1 MRNIKKLALLLI
13 VLISTSSFA
22 ADLNLWKNSTLNKII
37 ERGELR
43 VAMEP
48 GYQPFEMTD
57 KKGRLIGY
65 DVDMAKKMAKEMG
78 VKLKM
83 IPTAWD
89 GIIGGL
95 LSDKYDIIMGGMT
108 ITQTRNL
115 KVNFAD
121 SDITIGQTVMISN
134 KLAKTITNA
143 KQLDQAQY
151 TIVTKTG
158 TTGEIAAKK
167 FFTKAKLLTFDDSS
181 TAGAEVL
188 AGRADAMIYDQPFIG
203 IFVGTKGAGQLT
215 HLDTPLTYEPLAWA
229 IRKGDPD
236 FLNWLN
242 NFLRQIKNDKVE
254 DFYGKTYHKWF
265 VKTDWLKRLK

>member
-1 MRNIKKLALLLI
+1 MKKLMLLI
-13 VLISTSSFA
+13 VLISTSLFS

-43 VAMEP
+43 VALDP

-78 VKLKM
+78 VKLKL

-108 ITQTRNL
+108 ITQKRNL
-115 KVNFAD
+115 KVNFAN
-121 SDITIGQTVMISN
+121 SDITIGQTVMIR
-134 KLAKTITNA
+134 KELGKTITNA
-143 KQLDQAQY
+143 KQLDDAKY
-151 TIVTKTG
+151 TIATKTG
-158 TTGEIAAKK
+158 TTGEIAARK
-167 FFTKAKLLTFDDSS
+167 FFKKAKILTFDASS

-188 AGRADAMIYDQPFIG
+188 AGHADAMIYDQPFIG
-203 IFVGTKGAGQLT
+203 IFVGDKGNGQLI

-229 IRKGDPD
+229 VRKGDPD

-242 NFLRQIKNDKVE
+242 NFLRQIKGDKVE
-254 DFYGKTYHKWF
+254 NFYDKTYNKWF

>member
-1 MRNIKKLALLLI
+1 MKKIILALMVFVVANL
-13 VLISTSSFA
+13 SA
-22 ADLNLWKNSTLNKII
+22 ADLDLWKNSTLNKII

-43 VAMEP
+43 VALDP

-65 DVDMAKKMAKEMG
+65 DVDMAKRMAKDMG
-78 VKLKM
+78 VKLKL

-108 ITQTRNL
+108 ITQKRNL
-115 KVNFAD
+115 KVNFAN
-121 SDITIGQTVMISN
+121 SDITIGQTVMIR
-134 KLAKTITNA
+134 KELASKITNA
-143 KQLDQAQY
+143 KQLDSKEY
-151 TIVTKTG
+151 TIATKTG

-167 FFTKAKLLTFDDSS
+167 FFKNAKLLTFDSS
-181 TAGAEVL
+181 AAAGAEVL
-188 AGRADAMIYDQPFIG
+188 AGKADAMIYDQPFIG
-203 IFVGTKGAGQLT
+203 IFVGSKGNGQLV

-242 NFLRQIKNDKVE
+242 NFLKQIKGDKVE
-254 DFYGKTYHKWF
+254 DFYGKIYNKWF

>member
-1 MRNIKKLALLLI
+1 MRKILLAFM
-13 VLISTSSFA
+13 VLFTTSLFSG
-22 ADLNLWKNSTLNKII
+22 DLNLWKNSTLNKII
-37 ERGELR
+37 QRGELR
-43 VAMEP
+43 VALDP

-78 VKLKM
+78 VKLKL

-108 ITQTRNL
+108 ITQKRNL

-121 SDITIGQTVMISN
+121 SDITIGQTVMIRKELGSV
-134 KLAKTITNA
+134 ITDA
-143 KQLDQAQY
+143 KQLDNPKY
-151 TIVTKTG
+151 TIATKTG
-158 TTGEIAAKK
+158 TTGEIAARK
-167 FFTKAKLLTFDDSS
+167 FFKKAKIITFDSS
-181 TAGAEVL
+181 ATAGAEVL
-188 AGRADAMIYDQPFIG
+188 AGKADAMIYDQPLIG
-203 IFVGTKGAGQLT
+203 IFVGDKGKGKLI

-242 NFLRQIKNDKVE
+242 NFLRQIKGDKVE
-254 DFYGKTYHKWF
+254 DFYGKTYNKWF

>member
-1 MRNIKKLALLLI
+1 MKKIILAI
-13 VLISTSSFA
+13 VLLTASLFS
-22 ADLNLWKNSTLNKII
+22 ADINLWKNSTLNKII

-43 VAMEP
+43 VALDP

-78 VKLKM
+78 VKLKL

-108 ITQTRNL
+108 ITQKRNL

-121 SDITIGQTVMISN
+121 SDITIGQTVMIR
-134 KLAKTITNA
+134 KELGDTIKNA
-143 KQLDQAQY
+143 KQLDNPKY
-151 TIVTKTG
+151 TIATKTG
-158 TTGEIAAKK
+158 TTGEIAARK
-167 FFTKAKLLTFDDSS
+167 FFKKAKILTFDSS
-181 TAGAEVL
+181 ATAGAEVL
-188 AGRADAMIYDQPFIG
+188 AGRADAMIYDQPYIG
-203 IFVGTKGAGQLT
+203 IFVGDKGKGRLI

-229 IRKGDPD
+229 VRKGDPD

-242 NFLRQIKNDKVE
+242 NFLRQIKGDKVE
-254 DFYGKTYHKWF
+254 NFYDKTYNKWF

>member
-1 MRNIKKLALLLI
+1 MKKIILSFMLLI
-13 VLISTSSFA
+13 VANINA
-22 ADLNLWKNSTLNKII
+22 ADLDLWKNSTLNKII

-43 VAMEP
+43 VALDP

-57 KKGRLIGY
+57 KKGKLIGY
-65 DVDMAKKMAKEMG
+65 DIDMAKKMAKEMG
-78 VKLKM
+78 VKLKI

-95 LSDKYDIIMGGMT
+95 LTEKYDIIMGGMT
-108 ITQTRNL
+108 ITQKRNL
-115 KVNFAD
+115 KVNFAN
-121 SDITIGQTVMISN
+121 SDITIGQTVMIR
-134 KLAKTITNA
+134 KELADTIKNA
-143 KQLDQAQY
+143 KQLDNEKY
-151 TIVTKTG
+151 TISTKSG

-167 FFTKAKLLTFDDSS
+167 FFKKAKLITFDSAAS
-181 TAGAEVL
+181 AGAEVL
-188 AGRADAMIYDQPFIG
+188 SGKADAMIYDQPVIG
-203 IFVGTKGAGQLT
+203 IFVGSQGKGKLI

-242 NFLRQIKNDKVE
+242 NFLRQIKGDKVE
-254 DFYGKTYHKWF
+254 NFYDKTYNKWF

>member
-1 MRNIKKLALLLI
+1 MKKLLLAALLF
-13 VLISTSSFA
+13 ISSNA

-43 VAMEP
+43 VAIDP
-48 GYQPFEMTD
+48 GYQPFEMRD

-65 DVDMAKKMAKEMG
+65 DIDMAKKMAKAMG
-78 VKLKM
+78 VKLKLM
-83 IPTAWD
+83 PTAWD

-95 LSDKYDIIMGGMT
+95 ISDKYDIIMGGMT

-115 KVNFAD
+115 KVNFAN
-121 SDITIGQTVMISN
+121 SDITIGQTVMIR
-134 KLAKTITNA
+134 KELASTITNA
-143 KQLDQAQY
+143 KQLDNKKY
-151 TIVTKTG
+151 TIATKTG

-167 FFTKAKLLTFDDSS
+167 FFKNAKLLTFDSS
-181 TAGAEVL
+181 AAAGAEVL

-203 IFVGTKGAGQLT
+203 IFVGSQGAGKLV

-242 NFLRQIKNDKVE
+242 NFLRQIKGDKVE
-254 DFYGKTYHKWF
+254 DFYGKIYNKWF

>member
-1 MRNIKKLALLLI
+1 MKKLMLLI
-13 VLISTSSFA
+13 VLISTSLFS
-22 ADLNLWKNSTLNKII
+22 ADINLWKNSTLNKII

-43 VAMEP
+43 VALDP

-65 DVDMAKKMAKEMG
+65 DVDIAKKMAKEMG
-78 VKLKM
+78 VKLKL

-108 ITQTRNL
+108 ITQKRNL
-115 KVNFAD
+115 KVNFAN
-121 SDITIGQTVMISN
+121 SDITIGQTVMIRKELGN
-134 KLAKTITNA
+134 IITNA
-143 KQLDQAQY
+143 KQLDDPKY
-151 TIVTKTG
+151 TIATKTG
-158 TTGEIAAKK
+158 TTGEVAARK
-167 FFTKAKLLTFDDSS
+167 FFKKAKILTFDASA

-188 AGRADAMIYDQPFIG
+188 AGHADAMIYDQPFIG
-203 IFVGTKGAGQLT
+203 IFVGDKGNGKLI

-242 NFLRQIKNDKVE
+242 NFLRQIKGDKVE
-254 DFYGKTYHKWF
+254 NFYDKTYNKWF